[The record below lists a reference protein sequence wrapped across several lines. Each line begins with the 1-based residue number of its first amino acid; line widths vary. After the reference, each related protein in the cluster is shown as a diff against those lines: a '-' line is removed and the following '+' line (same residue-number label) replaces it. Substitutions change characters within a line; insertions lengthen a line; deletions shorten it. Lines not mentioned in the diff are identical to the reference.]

1 MATYATT
8 AHSTYRESSVLTA
21 SPEQLVVML
30 YDGANRFLVQAA
42 AATRIDDR
50 EAAHNR
56 MRRAEA
62 IIEEL
67 HTTLDFSQGEVAER
81 LASIY
86 IFCRKLLNEA
96 RLERNAEK
104 IDQVAGLLAELRE
117 AWAQIAN

>member
-1 MATYATT
+1 MAAYATP
-8 AHSTYRESSVLTA
+8 HSTYRESSVLTA

-42 AATRIDDR
+42 AAIRIDDR

-56 MRRAEA
+56 LRRAEA

-67 HTTLDFSQGEVAER
+67 HTTLDLSQGEVAER

-96 RLERNAEK
+96 RMERDADK
-104 IDQVAGLLAELRE
+104 IDQVAGLLGELRE
-117 AWAQIAN
+117 AWAQIAG

>member
-1 MATYATT
+1 MAAYATT

-42 AATRIDDR
+42 AAIRIDDN

-67 HTTLDFSQGEVAER
+67 HTTLDLSQGEVSER

-86 IFCRKLLNEA
+86 IFCRRLLNEA
-96 RLERNAEK
+96 RLERNADK
-104 IDQVAGLLAELRE
+104 VDQVAGLLAELRE
-117 AWAQIAN
+117 AWAQIAG